1 MKTAIAIAAAM
12 LFLLTACSTSET
24 QTEQQTAETGSAFL
38 PAPTTETDVADQL
51 ATFKLLVATHATLK
65 TQALEQLQNSNDL
78 LDRCR
83 TKSTRQERI
92 RCAFEVGVPSCLDS
106 MSNWEQEKKLSEAII
121 QQFFALSEIIIQQ
134 TNGEIEE
141 AWWTRSEAAVSLS
154 EQQKEIWIAI
164 IENCSRICDFWRD
177 YATPS
182 WQHYY
187 RLNDQIC
194 ADYHRKHQTGREA
207 YPGHPID
214 QYLTYDWTQPAS
226 R

>member
-1 MKTAIAIAAAM
+1 M
-12 LFLLTACSTSET
+12 LLAACSTSET
-24 QTEQQTAETGSAFL
+24 QTEQQTGETETTSAFL
-38 PAPTTETDVADQL
+38 PAPTTETDVAERL
-51 ATFKLLVATHATLK
+51 ALFKTLIAAHAVLK
-65 TQALEQLQNSNDL
+65 TQALEQAQNGNDL

-83 TKSTRQERI
+83 TKSTRQKRI
-92 RCAFEVGVPSCLDS
+92 RCAFEVGVPSCFDN

-134 TNGEIEE
+134 TFASNGGTEE
-141 AWWTRSEAAVSLS
+141 AWWMPRSEGAASLS
-154 EQQKEIWIAI
+154 ELRKELWIAI
-164 IENCSRICDFWRD
+164 VETCSRVCDFWRD

-194 ADYHRKHQTGREA
+194 TGYHRKHQTGSEA